1 METNGEKKLIAL
13 TFDDGPNTV
22 TTPLVLEKL
31 KKYGVTASFFLIAD
45 RITDES
51 AKIAHEA
58 FLMGCEI
65 NNHSKTHSDM
75 TKLTREEVV
84 AELEYTTEKIIEIT
98 GKAPRFF
105 RPPFILYNQTMF
117 DATDMT
123 FICGVGAMDW
133 VPEVTSA
140 DRAERILGSV
150 KHGDVILLHDMEGN
164 QNTVDALDT
173 IIPELLKNG
182 YAFVTVSDLFD
193 KLDISPKR
201 GVIYTSV
208 FQDK

>member
-31 KKYGVTASFFLIAD
+31 KEYGVTASFFLIAD

-182 YAFVTVSDLFD
+182 YIFVTVSDLFD
-193 KLDISPKR
+193 KLAISPKR

>member
-1 METNGEKKLIAL
+1 MEKTNEKKLVAL

-31 KKYGVTASFFLIAD
+31 EKHGVIASFFLIANN
-45 RITDES
+45 ISEES
-51 AKIAHEA
+51 AKVAKQA
-58 FLMGCEI
+58 FQMGCEI

-75 TKLTREEVV
+75 TKLSGEQVK
-84 AELEYTTEKIIEIT
+84 AELQYTTEKIIGIT

-117 DATDMT
+117 DSTDMT
-123 FICGVGAMDW
+123 FISGVGAMDW

-140 DRAERILGSV
+140 ERAAKIIAQVRNGT
-150 KHGDVILLHDMEGN
+150 VILLHDMTGN

-173 IIPELLKNG
+173 IIPALKDDG
-182 YAFVTVSDLFD
+182 YEFVTVSDLFD
-193 KLDISPKR
+193 KLEVKPKH
-201 GVIYTSV
+201 GVIYSNV
-208 FQDK
+208 FQD

>member
-31 KKYGVTASFFLIAD
+31 KEYGVTASFFLIAD

-75 TKLTREEVV
+75 TKPTREEVV

-182 YAFVTVSDLFD
+182 YIFVTVSDLFD
-193 KLDISPKR
+193 KLAISPKR